1 MSVDL
6 TDDDLERVAVELI
19 DIGELVVSKGPDGQ
33 PHVWQV
39 EAKKLAFNQQDG
51 QFVELRSAARTDQR
65 SVSAIRAP
73 LGALVH
79 RVRRSSIE
87 ALGRSAT
94 TVPELNPDRVEERRL
109 NRRRQRAPGADSGL
123 QSRVTR
129 AIKARWIS
137 ILQDARF
144 VLDTLRHQTANAPR
158 PNEFT
163 RGMGPAMWETQPGHL
178 VREYDAMHVP
188 AGCQLDRAL
197 GDVVEDIRE
206 FLDQPPPWN
215 SSQVAADLSL
225 IVPAIDAAIG
235 RMRLMEPDPETVSE
249 VVDDLERDYLL
260 SLAVTLTG
268 QGTLARTLAEWEEG
282 KKGDYLDI
290 ASFQLISD
298 GGPGRLH
305 MRDLH
310 EATDAGITTYLIGQG
325 LRSHDKYPDVQYML
339 YSQWFT
345 YMYALWE
352 ESYRRRLATAHGS
365 DSDGAPWTRFDI
377 QSPLFGDIRNIR
389 NDVVHKHGVVDA
401 SAGNGLLKW
410 FTDGQKIEISLEQMM
425 SLVGLFP
432 RQELLAVPVR
442 AQPGNPQNLPWPVSP
457 ELVDE
462 VRQIASSR
470 AITRKQSRD
479 IGNEA
484 LRLWI
489 ASHRE

>member
-1 MSVDL
+1 MAL
-6 TDDDLERVAVELI
+6 TEDDLELVAVELI
-19 DIGELVVSKGPDGQ
+19 DIGELIVSEGADGQ
-33 PHVWQV
+33 PSVWQV
-39 EAKKLAFNQQDG
+39 HAKKHAFNQHEG
-51 QFVELRSAARTDQR
+51 QTVELRPAAGTDQR
-65 SVSAIRAP
+65 AVAAIRAP
-73 LGALVH
+73 LGTLVY

-87 ALGRSAT
+87 AIRRSAL
-94 TVPELNPDRVEERRL
+94 TVPELKPDRVEESRR
-109 NRRRQRAPGADSGL
+109 NRRRQRSPGADSGPRP
-123 QSRVTR
+123 RVSH
-129 AIKARWIS
+129 AIRARWID

-144 VLDTLRHQTANAPR
+144 VLDTLRHQTTHAPR

-163 RGMGPAMWETQPGHL
+163 RGMGPSLWKIQPGRL
-178 VREYDAMHVP
+178 VHKYEAMNLP
-188 AGCQLDRAL
+188 AGCQLERAL
-197 GDVVEDIRE
+197 GDVVEDVRE

-215 SSQVAADLSL
+215 TSQVAADLSL
-225 IVPAIDAAIG
+225 IIPAIDAAIG
-235 RMRLMEPDPETVSE
+235 RLRLMEPDLETVSE
-249 VVDDLERDYLL
+249 VVDDLERDFLL

-268 QGTLARTLAEWEEG
+268 QGTLAKTLAEWEQG

-290 ASFQLISD
+290 ASFRLVGE

-305 MRDLH
+305 MRDVH

-345 YMYALWE
+345 YIYALWE

-365 DSDGAPWTRFDI
+365 DSDGMPWTRFDI
-377 QSPLFGDIRNIR
+377 RSPLFGDIRNIR

-401 SAGNGLLKW
+401 SAGNRLLTR
-410 FTDGQKIEISLEQMM
+410 FSDGERIEITVEQMM
-425 SLVGLFP
+425 SLISLFP
-432 RQELLAVPVR
+432 RPELVSTPVR
-442 AQPGNPQNLPWPVSP
+442 AQPGNLQNLPWSVAP

-470 AITRKQSRD
+470 AMTRKQSRD

-484 LRLWI
+484 LKLWI

>member
-1 MSVDL
+1 VAL
-6 TDDDLERVAVELI
+6 TEDDLEQVAVELI
-19 DIGELVVSKGPDGQ
+19 DIGEFVVTKGADGK
-33 PHVWQV
+33 PAVWQV
-39 EAKKLAFNQQDG
+39 DAKKLAFNQQEG
-51 QFVELRSAARTDQR
+51 QFVELRPAARTDQR
-65 SVSAIRAP
+65 AVAGIRAP
-73 LGALVH
+73 LGTLVH
-79 RVRRSSIE
+79 RIRRSSIE

-94 TVPELNPDRVEERRL
+94 TVPELNPDRVEESRR
-109 NRRRQRAPGADSGL
+109 NRRMQRSPFADSGP
-123 QSRVTR
+123 QPRVAR
-129 AIKARWIS
+129 AIKARWIE

-163 RGMGPAMWETQPGHL
+163 RGMGPSLWKIQPGRL
-178 VREYDAMHVP
+178 VREYDAMHLP
-188 AGCQLDRAL
+188 AGCQLDCAL
-197 GDVVEDIRE
+197 GDVVEDVRE

-215 SSQVAADLSL
+215 TTQVAADLSL
-225 IVPAIDAAIG
+225 VVPAIDVAIG
-235 RMRLMEPDPETVSE
+235 RMRLMEPDSETVSE

-268 QGTLARTLAEWEEG
+268 QGTLARTLAEWERG

-290 ASFQLISD
+290 ASFRLVSE

-305 MRDLH
+305 MRDIH
-310 EATDAGITTYLIGQG
+310 EATDAGITTFLISQG
-325 LRSHDKYPDVQYML
+325 LRSHDKYPEVQYML

-345 YMYALWE
+345 YIYALWE
-352 ESYRRRLATAHGS
+352 ESYRQRLATAHGS

-377 QSPLFGDIRNIR
+377 RNPLFGDIRNIR

-401 SAGNGLLKW
+401 SAGNELLKW
-410 FTDGQKIEISLEQMM
+410 FADGQKIEILLEQMM

-432 RQELLAVPVR
+432 RQELLAAPVR
-442 AQPGNPQNLPWPVSP
+442 AQPGNPQNLPWPVAP

-462 VRQIASSR
+462 VRQMASSR
-470 AITRKQSRD
+470 AMTRKQSRD

-489 ASHRE
+489 ASHRD